1 MINSSRSKN
10 FSYIKVCGFSVLH
23 PKKNFSNL
31 AKYTTGSYATSDIQ
45 LVLNIKSRAIMAASS
60 TITLRI
66 SLKQTANKWIMFS
79 PNLKVWKAWIY
90 WSVTRAQDQPV
101 WVSCVGRAV
110 AMVPQYLKTAG
121 DKYCNTTKIYSR
133 KIPGIIFKVGHA
145 FPCMSRAC
153 NHGQQRSHQHTK
165 LEGSWSHISWIP
177 SLKRILKAFRA
188 STLSICTTKIAI
200 SPAEATL
207 WKLKDRKLRK
217 RKWESP
223 FKRASCFW
231 LVNSNQP
238 GLKIVHT
245 LYHPILPLMH
255 WVFYR
260 LQFTNDCQTQR
271 RIFSLW

>member
-1 MINSSRSKN
+1 MKSLDLLKRNKS
-10 FSYIKVCGFSVLH
+10 
-23 PKKNFSNL
+23 
-31 AKYTTGSYATSDIQ
+31 TGSNR
-45 LVLNIKSRAIMAASS
+45 L
-60 TITLRI
+60 
-66 SLKQTANKWIMFS
+66 
-79 PNLKVWKAWIY
+79 
-90 WSVTRAQDQPV
+90 
-101 WVSCVGRAV
+101 SCVGRAV
-110 AMVPQYLKTAG
+110 AMVPQYN
-121 DKYCNTTKIYSR
+121 KYCNTTKIYSR

-245 LYHPILPLMH
+245 LYHPILPLRH
-255 WVFYR
+255 WVF
-260 LQFTNDCQTQR
+260 LQVTIYEWLSNSKKDIFTLING
-271 RIFSLW
+271 

>member
-1 MINSSRSKN
+1 MKSLDLLKRNKS
-10 FSYIKVCGFSVLH
+10 
-23 PKKNFSNL
+23 
-31 AKYTTGSYATSDIQ
+31 TGSNR
-45 LVLNIKSRAIMAASS
+45 L
-60 TITLRI
+60 
-66 SLKQTANKWIMFS
+66 
-79 PNLKVWKAWIY
+79 
-90 WSVTRAQDQPV
+90 
-101 WVSCVGRAV
+101 SCVGRAV
-110 AMVPQYLKTAG
+110 AMVPQYN
-121 DKYCNTTKIYSR
+121 KYCNTTKIYSR

-245 LYHPILPLMH
+245 LYHRFFLLCSGS
-255 WVFYR
+255 FYR